1 MARLS
6 NSAFLEQLAAAL
18 AQNNGQSSIYLT
30 QKRLSPSLGL
40 DDEADAAA
48 GGFAD
53 LPGNVVGGG
62 GNTRTYAVLVRVS
75 TNGGGSSAAAKAKL
89 KLKLSTVVETD
100 ALDQFWGDYDNALKN
115 GFVGLRKKEKK
126 KAKKGR
132 VGK

>member
-18 AQNNGQSSIYLT
+18 AQNSGQSSIYLT
-30 QKRLSPSLGL
+30 QKRLAPSLGL
-40 DDEADAAA
+40 DEGEDAA
-48 GGFAD
+48 GAD
-53 LPGNVVGGG
+53 LPSNVVGGG
-62 GNTRTYAVLVRVS
+62 GNTRTYPVLVRVS

-89 KLKLSTVVETD
+89 KLKLSTVVETE
-100 ALDQFWGDYDNALKN
+100 ALDLFWGDYANALKT

-126 KAKKGR
+126 KARKGR